1 MTTTKKSTY
10 ILLAAALLISFYIL
24 YLLAD
29 VVVILVISVLLT
41 FIFIPLVSVFEKN
54 GMNKLPAT
62 LIVFASAGF
71 LIYLLLSFFIP
82 KFFFQLNQL
91 LNSLHDFSLHDSL
104 VKIDK
109 EIYTY
114 LPFYTPGELVTR
126 VEDFVSYQIVHSFD
140 RISDLLSGIVSIVA
154 ILVIVPFIT
163 FFLLK
168 DSRRIFRGILQTVP
182 NKYFE
187 MSYWILKGISNQLG
201 RFVRAW
207 IFDATFVG
215 VTMGFGLFFI
225 GIDNSLPLGLLA
237 GLGHLVPYFGPIIGG
252 IPAMV
257 FSVIQYGDFSQIP
270 YITLLLLTIYTLD
283 NGIVQP
289 FVFSKSVDMHP
300 IVIILL
306 IIAGSQL
313 FGVLGMLL
321 AVPTATVIKTAAS
334 QIYFTLKNYKIARL

>member
-1 MTTTKKSTY
+1 MLTRKKSTY
-10 ILLAAALLISFYIL
+10 LFLAIALIISLYFL
-24 YLLAD
+24 YLLVD
-29 VVVILVISVLLT
+29 VVVIFIISLLIT
-41 FIFIPLVSVFEKN
+41 FIFMPLVSMFEKN

-62 LIVFASAGF
+62 LLVFSAAGF

-114 LPFYTPGELVTR
+114 LPFFTPGELVKR
-126 VEDFVSYQIVHSFD
+126 VEDFISYQIVHSFD
-140 RISDLLSGIVSIVA
+140 RISELLSSIVSIIA

-168 DSRRIFRGILQTVP
+168 DSRRIFSGILQAVP

-187 MSYWILKGISNQLG
+187 MAYWVLKGVSNQLG
-201 RFVRAW
+201 RFVRGW

-215 VTMGFGLFFI
+215 LTMGLGLFFI

-252 IPAMV
+252 VPAMI
-257 FSVIQYGDFSQIP
+257 FSVIQYGDFSHIP
-270 YITLLLLTIYTLD
+270 YITLLLLIIYTLD

-289 FVFSKSVDMHP
+289 FVFSKSADMHP